1 MGWFSVGLI
10 SFLFLWCLFIV
21 VSILTALWMDEFSQF
36 QRRTELGLFSKPQAV
51 WFGICFIHGVS
62 GREEVWKTEF
72 NLGSSF
78 IKKKLNYPIKWKT
91 NDFYEFWKKS
101 VRLFAQA
108 FLACNSFSQLWNLC
122 FLVLPSIRKI
132 CHKRGC
138 THHPDVNA
146 SLEPSVQ
153 CESVKYEKCGSSYS
167 WFYRHERDGME
178 CNIYNF
184 PGNTYR
190 KQVLEKKIKALPLK
204 SRTLLKLCW

>member
-78 IKKKLNYPIKWKT
+78 IKENEIILSNEKLMIFMSFEKNL
-91 NDFYEFWKKS
+91 S
-101 VRLFAQA
+101 GSLLRLFLLATP
-108 FLACNSFSQLWNLC
+108 FLSCE
-122 FLVLPSIRKI
+122 I
-132 CHKRGC
+132 C
-138 THHPDVNA
+138 A
-146 SLEPSVQ
+146 
-153 CESVKYEKCGSSYS
+153 S
-167 WFYRHERDGME
+167 WFYRVSERSATRG
-178 CNIYNF
+178 
-184 PGNTYR
+184 GVHT
-190 KQVLEKKIKALPLK
+190 
-204 SRTLLKLCW
+204 TLMSMPPSSPVFSVSL